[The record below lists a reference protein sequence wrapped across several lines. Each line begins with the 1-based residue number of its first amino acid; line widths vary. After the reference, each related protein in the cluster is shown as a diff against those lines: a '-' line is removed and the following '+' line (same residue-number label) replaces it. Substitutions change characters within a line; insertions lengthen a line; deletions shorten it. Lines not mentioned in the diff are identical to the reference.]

1 MSDEWDARAQD
12 VREQIVHACRH
23 LTAVGLSPGSSGNIS
38 VRIDDRLL
46 VTPTG
51 SSLSRV
57 TADELAV
64 VTLDGE
70 VVGEPRPSK
79 EVPLH
84 RAVYT
89 QRADAVAVV
98 HLHSPYAVAA
108 SCLEVPDGEPT
119 IPPLTPYGV
128 MRVHDLPV
136 AAYARP
142 GSAARAEGVAA
153 LAGDHAV
160 LLLANHGSVV
170 AGTSLWGAV
179 DLAEEVEAA
188 ARVALLLRGLP
199 ARHLTPDQVAEL
211 RG

>member
-1 MSDEWDARAQD
+1 MSHEEDLREAEL
-12 VREQIVHACRH
+12 REQVVRACRH

-38 VRIDDRLL
+38 VRVGDRLL

-57 TADELAV
+57 TAEELAV

-70 VVGEPRPSK
+70 VVGDPRPSK

-89 QRADAVAVV
+89 HRPDAVAVV

-108 SCLEVPDGEPT
+108 ACLDTADGEPT
-119 IPPLTPYGV
+119 MPPLTPYGV
-128 MRVHDLPV
+128 MRLHDLPV
-136 AAYARP
+136 APYARP
-142 GSAARAEGVAA
+142 GSAALAEGVAA
-153 LAGDHAV
+153 LAGDHAA
-160 LLLANHGSVV
+160 LLLANHGSVA
-170 AGTSLWGAV
+170 AGASLWSAV

-188 ARVALLLRGLP
+188 ARVALLVRGLP
-199 ARHLTPDQVAEL
+199 ARPLTSEQVAEL